1 MTEIGTP
8 DPLEPEIEVIPL
20 YDPVPGPIE
29 LPEPARAPLREPEPT
44 PA

>member
-1 MTEIGTP
+1 VTDIGTP

-20 YDPVPGPIE
+20 FDPVPGPLEIPE
-29 LPEPARAPLREPEPT
+29 PVPLKEPEPA

>member
-1 MTEIGTP
+1 VTDIGTP

-20 YDPVPGPIE
+20 FDPIPGPLE
-29 LPEPARAPLREPEPT
+29 TPEPVRVPPKEPEPA

>member
-1 MTEIGTP
+1 VTDIGTP

-20 YDPVPGPIE
+20 FDPVPGPLEIPE
-29 LPEPARAPLREPEPT
+29 PVPLKKPEPA